1 MLLALFLW
9 EQRQEEEQLARVSR
23 DETLSR
29 LPLRL
34 QSGKVVELVQM
45 RGTTRPVRG
54 ERGAGGR
61 GWGG

>member
-9 EQRQEEEQLARVSR
+9 EQRKEEEQLAQVSR

-45 RGTTRPVRG
+45 RGTTRPVR
-54 ERGAGGR
+54 
-61 GWGG
+61 